1 MAKRGGGSG
10 RKYVRDSI
18 GRFAS
23 KGFSGQSSGR
33 GARLKAKGK
42 KRDGGGAIVKPT
54 RIGEMKNTISKS
66 SSKRKV
72 NASSRA
78 TDRQIA
84 RDVAARS
91 KPAAARTSK
100 APTNK
105 AKVAY
110 KRASGDARMRNADLR
125 GADAKERRMAN
136 SASAKVKN
144 MQRRRS
150 TSDSKAGADAP
161 RSKQKARELARVKRA
176 YGNERKAYAARGD
189 GAGTAKQ
196 SRSASVAKRAR
207 DIYSG
212 KISASKKT
220 TARLTRTQNPDVLK
234 ARIKRGEKLTASR
247 AKKKSLTANSA
258 RATGKPA
265 AAKRSGAVGRISEAK
280 AGRIVARMDA
290 QRGRKALP
298 GRRNANFVR
307 TAERRSQFVLKPAAT
322 ARNKGKSISVNES
335 VQKAVANA
343 AKRRKAK
350 PAAAAKPAKR
360 KAAPKDGT
368 DITREIGRAKANK
381 RIKNLNQQIKEAGP
395 NAAGLRLEKL
405 KVQTRMPNKPRQRVQ
420 PTAKQSAKEASRN
433 DAIRK
438 RSAELRAQSGRLQ
451 RNQANIQRL
460 KAQSPKP
467 GSRRLSPSQISRTLR
482 ADTAKDIYSAPS
494 TKRRAQI
501 VRNQAGIA
509 RTERAKNNSMRLRS
523 DRLAEAK
530 ATGLSMIKVTRPAKP
545 KRRRS

>member
-1 MAKRGGGSG
+1 MAKRGGKSG

-23 KGFSGQSSGR
+23 KGFSGQTSGR

-54 RIGEMKNTISKS
+54 RIGETKNTISKS

-100 APTNK
+100 APTN
-105 AKVAY
+105 
-110 KRASGDARMRNADLR
+110 S
-125 GADAKERRMAN
+125 
-136 SASAKVKN
+136 
-144 MQRRRS
+144 
-150 TSDSKAGADAP
+150 
-161 RSKQKARELARVKRA
+161 
-176 YGNERKAYAARGD
+176 ARGQD
-189 GAGTAKQ
+189 PATGG
-196 SRSASVAKRAR
+196 
-207 DIYSG
+207 
-212 KISASKKT
+212 
-220 TARLTRTQNPDVLK
+220 
-234 ARIKRGEKLTASR
+234 
-247 AKKKSLTANSA
+247 KKSSA
-258 RATGKPA
+258 R
-265 AAKRSGAVGRISEAK
+265 
-280 AGRIVARMDA
+280 
-290 QRGRKALP
+290 
-298 GRRNANFVR
+298 
-307 TAERRSQFVLKPAAT
+307 
-322 ARNKGKSISVNES
+322 
-335 VQKAVANA
+335 
-343 AKRRKAK
+343 
-350 PAAAAKPAKR
+350 R

-368 DITREIGRAKANK
+368 DITREIGRAKGNK
-381 RIKNLNQQIKEAGP
+381 RIKNLNQQIKEAGT

-467 GSRRLSPSQISRTLR
+467 GSRRLSSSQVRRQNR
-482 ADTAKDIYSAPS
+482 ADTAKDIYSSPS
-494 TKRRAQI
+494 AKRRAQI
-501 VRNQAGIA
+501 VGNQRGLAK
-509 RTERAKNNSMRLRS
+509 TERAKNNSMKLRS

-530 ATGLSMIKVTRPAKP
+530 ATGSSMIKVTRPAKP
-545 KRRRS
+545 AAAKPAAKLKRSGKKIRANSLKTNKEQGRKGIVSMSSRAKAVRKGDVAKRKSERMSRIAERQSEIVARRQGRRASNYNPDGTFNQSTQTSAGSVGRSSCKKSSDLRVAVKTLHQKRYPNAVSQNAAGADLLRSLHS